1 MSNRLRIPFYFA
13 ICTSLLFGMLTTPV
27 AASGYSTNDTSWHT
41 NSAYDITSTVWSDTP
56 TTVIP
61 FTMAGNLIIIK
72 AKADTI
78 EGNFILDT
86 GAPHLVLNI
95 TYFRDYKIIQ
105 ETNEIQTAT
114 TGAGA
119 SVSRTQIR
127 QFSIGS
133 IHHRKIDADLTN
145 LGHIENIRGI
155 RILGL
160 IGIDLLKQCEMIID
174 YERSLI
180 YLHHI
185 SRKEATGYKSVHLK
199 ETSYTTIP
207 FDLKENKIIVYSEL
221 GGKKLRFVI
230 DSGAESNLLDSR
242 LPNKIFDNV
251 DITGLVLL
259 TGTANKKIEATTG
272 ELRGLR
278 LGTELIGNLPI
289 VITNLEKTCFWL
301 DGCADGVLGF
311 DFLSLHKIGFNFVT
325 RKMYLW
331 K

>member
-1 MSNRLRIPFYFA
+1 VALIFLLHFLHQGKKWKTPKPVRNCINRQHHTSKKSIYIYASFMSNRLRIPFYFA
-13 ICTSLLFGMLTTPV
+13 ICTSLLFSLLATPV
-27 AASGYSTNDTSWHT
+27 AASGYPTNDTSWHT

-199 ETSYTTIP
+199 EHPTP
-207 FDLKENKIIVYSEL
+207 QF
-221 GGKKLRFVI
+221 
-230 DSGAESNLLDSR
+230 
-242 LPNKIFDNV
+242 
-251 DITGLVLL
+251 LL
-259 TGTANKKIEATTG
+259 TSKKIRSLCIQNWKG
-272 ELRGLR
+272 R
-278 LGTELIGNLPI
+278 N
-289 VITNLEKTCFWL
+289 
-301 DGCADGVLGF
+301 CAL
-311 DFLSLHKIGFNFVT
+311 
-325 RKMYLW
+325 
-331 K
+331 